1 MELYAC
7 STCHNSQLLTEFK
20 PSTHDQIRQ
29 GKHFQCKTCKRAH
42 RAKNRDRINAKKNAD
57 YWANHALRCQQAR
70 ASHAK
75 NRSRRIADSQRW
87 YKANKERVNA
97 QYAARLRTDPAY
109 REQINARQRTN
120 YAKRMARL
128 IAQGP
133 EALQH
138 YREATNASQRAW
150 TKANPEKS
158 VAKVERRRARKEGV
172 NRISLSAAQWEEI
185 KVAFNHRCA
194 YCNRKMQR
202 LTQDHIT
209 PFVENG
215 DHHLHNVVP
224 ACKSCNS
231 RKGKGKPLVP
241 VQPLLLTIA
250 PEESKRKTS

>member
-29 GKHFQCKTCKRAH
+29 GKHFQCKSCRRAH
-42 RAKNRDRINAKKNAD
+42 RAKNRDRVNTKKRTD
-57 YWANHALRCQQAR
+57 YWSDHEQRCQQAIEYR
-70 ASHAK
+70 ARTHAHV
-75 NRSRRIADSQRW
+75 REYAQRW
-87 YKANKERVNA
+87 HAEHADKINA
-97 QYAARLRTDPAY
+97 TYADRLHNDPVY
-109 REQINARQRTN
+109 REQVNARQRTN

-133 EALQH
+133 EALQR
-138 YREATNASQRAW
+138 YRETSNVAQRAW
-150 TKANPEKS
+150 TKANPEKA
-158 VAKVERRRARKEGV
+158 VAKVERRRARKQGA
-172 NRISLSAAQWEEI
+172 NRITLSAAQWEEI
-185 KVAFNHRCA
+185 KIAFGHRCA
-194 YCNRKMQR
+194 YCDRKMQR

-209 PFVENG
+209 PFSQQG

-231 RKGKGKPLVP
+231 KKNAGPPLVP

-250 PEESKRKTS
+250 PEEPRRKTS